1 MPIYVFQCRRCDV
14 RTEAFFRSMNVNR
27 TVACESCKSEDV
39 ERVFTPFAIYRSEL
53 TKIEQLDPK
62 YFQKVDRELART
74 ADADPMRHL
83 RKMTPFDSTPDPGEP
98 IKF

>member
-14 RTEAFFRSMNVNR
+14 RTEAFFRSLNATR
-27 TVACESCKSEDV
+27 TVVCEACGSEEL

-53 TKIEQLDPK
+53 QQLEQLDPK
-62 YFQKVDRELART
+62 YFKKVDEALAHT
-74 ADADPMRHL
+74 KDADPMRHL
-83 RKMTPFDSTPDPGEP
+83 SKMTPFDAAPDPGDP